1 MTTSLKR
8 TLLIKV
14 YLITHLNQK
23 VNLFLFSGS
32 VVVTPSNGPSAP
44 PPPLPAPS
52 VSLSMVEVTE
62 TSKVSDL
69 EQDEPPT
76 KRFKVDVA
84 PISH

>member
-1 MTTSLKR
+1 MLSK
-8 TLLIKV
+8 IFNK
-14 YLITHLNQK
+14 I
-23 VNLFLFSGS
+23 FFSGS

-44 PPPLPAPS
+44 PPPLPVPS

-62 TSKVSDL
+62 TNKDLDL
-69 EQDEPPT
+69 EEPPS